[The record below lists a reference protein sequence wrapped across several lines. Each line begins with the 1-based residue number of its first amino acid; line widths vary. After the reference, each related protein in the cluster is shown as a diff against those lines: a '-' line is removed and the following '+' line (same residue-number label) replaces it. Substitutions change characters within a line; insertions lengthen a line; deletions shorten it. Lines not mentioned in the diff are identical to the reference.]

1 MPVKYM
7 ETLDWILDKN
17 GAKLGD
23 EAAYQENIDFVHSLG
38 LRCDCV
44 GWSKLDL
51 ASPRAEEILAAI
63 ERFCRQYGWR
73 ARGVYTR
80 EYAGESDWYE
90 IRFAQAKEDF
100 SKYNDFREVP
110 DENGG
115 TVKVRTV
122 KAFHEPNPAPRWVSG
137 DANLVPERFWDVCL
151 REGWD
156 DVAFCWAQD
165 KGKYAAPQYFHL
177 YPRHAVAHSTDSTR
191 FGYSAKYPSPS
202 DAQTLQR
209 MQALGG
215 SLPRLTELFYD
226 LNVVLPCCYLASELP
241 SGGFSSAYTAPDERR
256 MVGHQWIL
264 VHRDRAEVL
273 LRQKALQP
281 AMLMPVPVLDDFLP
295 GYAAEERSHQPVP
308 AQSVREELLQAYLA
322 LKATDRPIR
331 MVPEKEA
338 VKLLRAAKKARKED
352 FAKAL
357 PKAKAEALADTPWA
371 PLVPYYLVT
380 SGGYLSDEYE
390 YELLPPDRAAEET
403 VAFHAALAA
412 EELLEVK
419 PDGVVIA
426 KCADGDTVL
435 LLKDGAVIRFSHEA
449 PEEINRW
456 PSLPQFVADAI
467 SEE

>member
-1 MPVKYM
+1 MKYT
-7 ETLDWILDKN
+7 ETLDWILDKR

-23 EAAYQENIDFVHSLG
+23 EAAYKENIDFVHSLG
-38 LRCDCV
+38 LKCDCV
-44 GWSKLDL
+44 GWSTLDL
-51 ASPRAEEILAAI
+51 ASPRTEEILAAI
-63 ERFCRQYGWR
+63 GRFCRENGWD

-80 EYAGESDWYE
+80 TYAGESDWYE

-110 DENGG
+110 DEHGG
-115 TVKVRTV
+115 TVEVRTV
-122 KAFHEPNPAPRWVSG
+122 KAFHETTPAPRWVSG
-137 DANLVPERFWDVCL
+137 DCNLVPERFRDVCL

-165 KGKYAAPQYFHL
+165 KGKYAAPQYFHI

-191 FGYSAKYPSPS
+191 FGYSAKYPSLS
-202 DAQTLQR
+202 DGQTLQR

-215 SLPRLTELFYD
+215 ALPRLTELFYE

-273 LRQKALQP
+273 LRDRALQP
-281 AMLMPVPVLDDFLP
+281 AMLMPAPVLDDFLP
-295 GYAAEERSHQPVP
+295 GYASEERSRQPVP
-308 AQSVREELLQAYLA
+308 AQSIREELLRAYDK
-322 LKATDRPIR
+322 LKVTDRPVR
-331 MVPEKEA
+331 AVTEKEA
-338 VKLLRAAKKARKED
+338 VKLLRGAKKARKED

-357 PKAKAEALADTPWA
+357 SKAKAEALTDTPWA

-403 VAFHAALAA
+403 VAFHDALAA
-412 EELLEVK
+412 EELLTDK

-426 KCADGDTVL
+426 ACADGDKVL

-449 PEEINRW
+449 PEVMNHW
-456 PSLPQFVADAI
+456 PSLAQFMADAI
-467 SEE
+467 QDGE

>member
-1 MPVKYM
+1 MKYT

-38 LRCDCV
+38 LKCDCV

-51 ASPRAEEILAAI
+51 SSPRTEEILTAI
-63 ERFCRQYGWR
+63 ERFCRENGWS
-73 ARGVYTR
+73 ARGMYTR
-80 EYAGESDWYE
+80 TCAGESDWYE

-115 TVKVRTV
+115 TVEIRTV
-122 KAFHEPNPAPRWVSG
+122 KAFHEPNPAPRWCTL
-137 DANLVPERFWDVCL
+137 DDRLVPERFRAVCL
-151 REGWD
+151 QEGWT

-177 YPRHAVAHSTDSTR
+177 YPRQAVAHSTDSAS
-191 FGYSAKYPSPS
+191 FGYSAEHPCPS

-215 SLPRLTELFYD
+215 SLPRLTKLFCD
-226 LNVVLPCCYLASELP
+226 LMVFLPCCYLASELP
-241 SGGFSSAYTAPDERR
+241 KDGFSSAYEPPDERR
-256 MVGHQWIL
+256 RVGRQRIL

-273 LRQKALQP
+273 LREKALQP
-281 AMLMPVPVLDDFLP
+281 AALMPVPVLDAFPP
-295 GYAAEERSHQPVP
+295 GYVPEERKLQPVP
-308 AQSVREELLQAYLA
+308 AQSVREELLQAYEA
-322 LKATDRPIR
+322 LKAADRPVR
-331 MVPEKEA
+331 MVTEKEA

-357 PKAKAEALADTPWA
+357 LKAKAETLVATPWE
-371 PLVPYYLVT
+371 PLVPYYLVA
-380 SGGYLSDEYE
+380 GGGWLDAEYE
-390 YELLPPDRAAEET
+390 YELLAPDRAAAET
-403 VAFHAALAA
+403 EAFCVAMLA
-412 EELLEVK
+412 EELLTDK

-426 KCADGDTVL
+426 ACADGDKVL
-435 LLKDGAVIRFSHEA
+435 LLRDGAVIRFSHEA
-449 PEEINRW
+449 PEETNRW
-456 PSLPQFVADAI
+456 PSLAQFIADAI
-467 SEE
+467 RAGE